1 MRTFVYYLI
10 VIGILTAI
18 SLGSLCHFDK
28 DNTLEGVWELKEGR
42 DHQKDHDSYYPSKN
56 GEHQKVFTKNF
67 FQTIWQDWSENP
79 GSIYPGFNG
88 GLYIL
93 NGSNYTEHH
102 NFNYYDQD
110 VGKVSYYKIRVED
123 YAFYLSPAEEDGN
136 SKEFGHYETWIRK
149 E

>member
-1 MRTFVYYLI
+1 MKKIIFCSVTISI
-10 VIGILTAI
+10 VVVMSVL
-18 SLGSLCHFDK
+18 SLCHLNK
-28 DNTLEGVWELKEGR
+28 DNTLKGVWKLKAGR
-42 DHQKDHDSYYPSKN
+42 DHQENYDSYYPSEN

-88 GLYIL
+88 GVYTL

-123 YAFYLSPAEEDGN
+123 YAFYLSPADEDGN
-136 SKEFGHYETWIRK
+136 SKEFGHYETWIR
-149 E
+149 EE